1 MNPHYPIAKLTIYS
15 LRRFLSL
22 SLILA
27 SMIFTVRL
35 YEIVFVS
42 NFQSYPHGSIVN
54 LLIGFKY
61 DLILYLRISALL
73 MIPFLLIVQFSH
85 KAARWFFI
93 ISSLL
98 IVLINMMLL
107 KYFSTARVP
116 LGADLL
122 GYSFNDMQNTVGAS
136 GNLKLFPF
144 IIIAL
149 YIALMIRVFI
159 KHVYFRLPRW
169 AMALMTILMLCS
181 LLPVKQ
187 FNPNP
192 AKFDTEF
199 SMFVADNK
207 LRFFTNS
214 ITNHFLHQK
223 NLDRTAHD
231 LNKSAP
237 LLPENDQFTYT
248 HPDYPFLHTENTPD
262 ILGDYFNLGETPP
275 NIVFIVVESLGR
287 AYSGQGAYLGSFTP
301 FLDSLMQKS
310 LYWENCLS
318 TSGRTFQVL
327 PSILASLPFGE
338 RGFAEMGDKMPDH
351 ISLIS
356 LLKTQANYSSTFVYG
371 GEAEFDNMDAFMN
384 RQGVDK
390 IIDSHSFG
398 KGYTKLPAAG
408 TGFSWGY
415 GDKEIFRRYLAEQTT
430 SDTSPKVDV
439 LLTLAMHDPFLV
451 PNQEYYEKK
460 YVYRVNKLNLSD
472 KTKLF
477 DRDYPKQFA
486 SILYFDESLQYFF
499 NEFKKRKSFD
509 NTIFIITGDHRMPE
523 IPISTQI
530 DRFHVP
536 LVIYS
541 PMLKN
546 AEKFAAVTTHFDI
559 APSVIA
565 MLDAKNYITR
575 PTVASWIGHGL
586 DNSKSFRNL
595 HTYPLMRN
603 KNEILD
609 LLSGNSF
616 LANNSLYSLFP
627 NLNIEPKNQSD
638 TLNRLTEVLDNF
650 IRTNIYACKNNKL
663 IPDSLK
669 KLNLQY
675 PKIKS
680 SISKI
685 KK

>member
-35 YEIVFVS
+35 YEIIFVS
-42 NFQSYPHGSIVN
+42 NFQNYPQGSILN

-61 DLILYLRISALL
+61 DLILYLRISAIL

-85 KAARWFFI
+85 NAARWFFI
-93 ISSLL
+93 ICSLL
-98 IVLINMMLL
+98 MVFINILLL

-122 GYSFNDMQNTVGAS
+122 GYSFNDMRNTVGAS
-136 GNLKLFPF
+136 GNLRLIPL

-149 YIALMIRVFI
+149 YIALMIRIFM
-159 KHVYFRLPRW
+159 KHVYFRLPHW
-169 AMALMTILMLCS
+169 AMGLMTILMLCS

-199 SMFVADNK
+199 NMFVADNK
-207 LRFFTNS
+207 FRFFSNS

-223 NLDRTAHD
+223 TLDYKPHD
-231 LNKSAP
+231 LNKNTS

-248 HPDYPFLHTENTPD
+248 HPDFPFLHTENTPD

-327 PSILASLPFGE
+327 PATLASLPFGE
-338 RGFAEMGDKMPDH
+338 RGFAEMSDKMPDH

-356 LLKTQANYSSTFVYG
+356 LLKAQANYSSTFVYG
-371 GEAEFDNMDAFMN
+371 GEAAFDNMDVFMN

-390 IIDSHSFG
+390 IFDSHTFG
-398 KGYTKLPAAG
+398 KGYKKLPATG
-408 TGFSWGY
+408 NGFSWGY
-415 GDKEIFRRYLAEQTT
+415 GDKEIFRKYLDEQTT
-430 SDTSPKVDV
+430 SETLPKVDV
-439 LLTLAMHDPFLV
+439 LLTLAMHDPFMI
-451 PNQEYYEKK
+451 PNQDYYEKK
-460 YVYRVNKLNLSD
+460 FAERLNTLNLTY
-472 KTKLF
+472 KTRQFNL
-477 DRDYPKQFA
+477 DYRKQFA

-499 NEFKKRKSFD
+499 NEFKKLKSFD

-559 APSVIA
+559 TPTLIA

-586 DNSKSFRNL
+586 DNSKSFRSL

-609 LLSGNSF
+609 LVSGNSF
-616 LANNSLYSLFP
+616 LASNTLYSLYP
-627 NLNIEPKNQSD
+627 NMNIEPKNQSD

-669 KLNLQY
+669 NLHPRY
-675 PKIKS
+675 KKIKFQEN
-680 SISKI
+680 
-685 KK
+685 KKAK